1 MKEYRVGLLGY
12 GFIGKVH
19 AFAHRNLP
27 FFYNPLPF
35 RSRIVKV
42 ATGHEATAHAAAEQ
56 LGDGVVG
63 TTDWLSVVNDPD
75 IDILDI
81 CSPNEEHLAAL
92 LPAMR
97 RQLPI
102 YCEKPLV
109 GNDSAQESE
118 IATALANYHAV
129 SQMTLIYRFFPNVL
143 RALELVKE
151 GRIGDILEFH
161 ASFLHSGSVDPNA
174 PCGWKVA
181 AGVIADLGSHV
192 LDLVETLTGP
202 FATIQSRTYH
212 AYDHRPKK
220 GAPEEQ
226 VAINSEDS
234 MCCLITLPNGACGT
248 VSASKIATGA
258 EDEMSVE
265 IYGTKGAIRIRPMN
279 IHQID
284 FFDQSIPEGVYGGSR
299 GWVTI
304 NCGARYP
311 QPAGFPTAKSLPGWL
326 RGHVHCLYNFMNGV
340 HTNTHVHPDLKDGL
354 HLQSILTKVRCGAR

>member
-19 AFAHRNLP
+19 AFAHHNLP

-42 ATGHEATAHAAAEQ
+42 ATAHESTAQSAAEQ
-56 LGDGVVG
+56 LGDGVVA
-63 TTDWLSVVNDPD
+63 TTDWLSVVNDPN

-109 GNDSAQESE
+109 GNAPAQSREFE
-118 IATALANYHAV
+118 AALANYHAV

-143 RALELVKE
+143 RAIELVQE

-161 ASFLHSGSVDPNA
+161 ASFLHSGSVDPQA
-174 PCGWKVA
+174 PCGWKIA

-192 LDLVETLTGP
+192 LDLVEMLTGP

-212 AYDHRPKK
+212 AYSHRPKK
-220 GAPEEQ
+220 GALEEQ

-258 EDEMSVE
+258 EDEMRVE

-279 IHQID
+279 ISQLD
-284 FFDQSIPEGVYGGSR
+284 FFDQSIPDGVYGGMR

-304 NCGARYP
+304 DCGARYP
-311 QPAGFPTAKSLPGWL
+311 KPAGFPTAKSLPGWL
-326 RGHVHCLYNFMNGV
+326 RGHVQCLYNFMNGV

-354 HLQSILTKVRCGAR
+354 HLQSILEQVRK